1 MLHECTCR
9 MSQTVTCWGTQVPQV
24 KRSSPQMFPADAE
37 GNHPTILKEQ
47 RPKTF
52 VRISQTLSCWG
63 TKRSYIFNSPG
74 LICTASVLF
83 NDTDLANNVGPTY
96 CLARAQRP
104 LTPFKPLS
112 PKAKY
117 SVDFKN
123 PRLKLTNSQ
132 YYKIRLS
139 CGSLQFTE

>member
-1 MLHECTCR
+1 
-9 MSQTVTCWGTQVPQV
+9 
-24 KRSSPQMFPADAE
+24 MFPVDAE
-37 GNHPTILKEQ
+37 GNHPTIWKEQ

-63 TKRSYIFNSPG
+63 TKRSYIFNSPR
-74 LICTASVLF
+74 LIGIASVLS
-83 NDTDLANNVGPTY
+83 NNTDIAKNVVPTY

-117 SVDFKN
+117 LIGK
-123 PRLKLTNSQ
+123 
-132 YYKIRLS
+132 
-139 CGSLQFTE
+139 